1 MADDDERRLSARC
14 TGFSVREDPLPLPL
28 PLTSGTCTGDMV
40 PYQKAAWLDLCRTC
54 LLLPSLPQA

>member
-40 PYQKAAWLDLCRTC
+40 PYQKAA
-54 LLLPSLPQA
+54 

>member
-14 TGFSVREDPLPLPL
+14 TGFRVREDPLPLPLPL

-40 PYQKAAWLDLCRTC
+40 PYQKAA
-54 LLLPSLPQA
+54 